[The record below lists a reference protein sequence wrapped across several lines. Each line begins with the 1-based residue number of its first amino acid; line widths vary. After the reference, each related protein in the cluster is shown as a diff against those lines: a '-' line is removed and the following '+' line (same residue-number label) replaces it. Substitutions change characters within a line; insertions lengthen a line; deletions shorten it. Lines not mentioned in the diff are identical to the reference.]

1 MSFYVITTMLFGFG
15 FVICCILLYVN
26 KQEYLKNIGNKEVTI
41 IRLTKENDKL
51 NRIFDNYKFYK
62 SKEYIS
68 ELVESNIER
77 GCEISKLNKE
87 IKLLHN
93 VIKNNNYDI
102 NKHHDSI
109 NYIANN
115 KYALYKIDGIIYM
128 TEGYTDD
135 ITKAKNFIK
144 DNNQYYEVKRKDN

>member
-1 MSFYVITTMLFGFG
+1 MVNNMSFNIKVIIFDS
-15 FVICCILLYVN
+15 VIVFISILLIF
-26 KQEYLKNIGNKEVTI
+26 YLYRTI
-41 IRLTKENDKL
+41 IRNDK
-51 NRIFDNYKFYK
+51 K
-62 SKEYIS
+62 YIS

-109 NYIANN
+109 NYIADN
-115 KYALYKIDGIIYM
+115 KYALYKVDGVIYIA
-128 TEGYTDD
+128 EGYTDD
-135 ITKAKNFIK
+135 ISKAKNFIK
-144 DNNQYYEVKRKDN
+144 DGNKYYEVKRKDN

>member
-1 MSFYVITTMLFGFG
+1 MNNMSLNTKVIIFDSVILFISILIFFY
-15 FVICCILLYVN
+15 LYR
-26 KQEYLKNIGNKEVTI
+26 TI
-41 IRLTKENDKL
+41 IKKD
-51 NRIFDNYKFYK
+51 
-62 SKEYIS
+62 KEYIS

-109 NYIANN
+109 NYIADD
-115 KYALYKIDGIIYM
+115 KYALHMDDRVVYVSS
-128 TEGYTDD
+128 GYTDD
-135 ITKAKNFIK
+135 ISKAKNFVKI
-144 DNNQYYEVKRKDN
+144 NTAYYEIGRKDN

>member
-1 MSFYVITTMLFGFG
+1 MLCF
-15 FVICCILLYVN
+15 IIY
-26 KQEYLKNIGNKEVTI
+26 KQTKIFKK
-41 IRLTKENDKL
+41 IRLTKENNKL

-62 SKEYIS
+62 SFDYNKIQYIS
-68 ELVESNIER
+68 SEKIH
-77 GCEISKLNKE
+77 I
-87 IKLLHN
+87 HN

-115 KYALYKIDGIIYM
+115 KYVLHKIDGVIYM
-128 TEGYTDD
+128 TEGYTND

-144 DNNQYYEVKRKDN
+144 DGNKYYEVKRKDN

>member
-1 MSFYVITTMLFGFG
+1 MNNMSFNIKVII
-15 FVICCILLYVN
+15 FVSVIVFISILLIF
-26 KQEYLKNIGNKEVTI
+26 YLYGTI
-41 IRLTKENDKL
+41 IRSDK
-51 NRIFDNYKFYK
+51 K
-62 SKEYIS
+62 YIN

-109 NYIANN
+109 NYIADN
-115 KYALYKIDGIIYM
+115 KYELYKVDGAIYIA
-128 TEGYTDD
+128 EGYTDD
-135 ITKAKNFIK
+135 ISKAKNFIK
-144 DNNQYYEVKRKDN
+144 DNNKYYEVKRKDN

>member
-1 MSFYVITTMLFGFG
+1 MVNNMSFNIKVII
-15 FVICCILLYVN
+15 FVSVIVFISILLIF
-26 KQEYLKNIGNKEVTI
+26 YLYRTI
-41 IRLTKENDKL
+41 IRNDK
-51 NRIFDNYKFYK
+51 K
-62 SKEYIS
+62 YIS

-93 VIKNNNYDI
+93 VINNNNYDI

-115 KYALYKIDGIIYM
+115 KYTLHKIDGIIYM

-135 ITKAKNFIK
+135 ISKAKNFIK
-144 DNNQYYEVKRKDN
+144 DGNKYYEVKRKDD

>member
-1 MSFYVITTMLFGFG
+1 MSFNTKVIIFDS
-15 FVICCILLYVN
+15 VIVFISILLIF
-26 KQEYLKNIGNKEVTI
+26 YLYRSI
-41 IRLTKENDKL
+41 IRNDK
-51 NRIFDNYKFYK
+51 K
-62 SKEYIS
+62 YIS

-109 NYIANN
+109 KYIADN
-115 KYALYKIDGIIYM
+115 KHALHRIDGVIYM
-128 TEGYTDD
+128 TEGYTKD
-135 ITKAKNFIK
+135 IVKAKNFIK
-144 DNNQYYEVKRKDN
+144 DGNSYYEVKRKDN